1 MTKKLWLLLFFIF
14 LKVNSQT
21 FSINGKVTDESN
33 NSIENAT
40 ISLIKQKDSSII
52 NFTGTNQKG
61 SFEIKIPEQKETS
74 FLQISGDK
82 FRPFSK
88 KFEVINKNEELGTVK
103 LEKDLITNI
112 EEVQI
117 TVSPVK
123 IKKDTVEYNANYL
136 KVKPDAKIDELL
148 KEIPGV
154 ETDAD
159 GKMTINGQP
168 VNKILI
174 NGKPFFNQDGSIA
187 LQTYPADIIKKIQ
200 ITTSKTKEEEFTGR
214 APISDSL
221 TVNFNIDEKDNKVNL
236 NNVMLGYGSNDRYEG
251 TMFFTRAQN
260 DRNIALIGAS
270 NNINTTGFSVDSFF
284 NDGNKSKNSAIN
296 GSSVNQGIMR
306 TSMIG
311 LNYIDK
317 IGSNLDLEKFSLQ
330 YDDNNLETYSKT
342 SRTTFL
348 PEYKLDK
355 NSERSGNTD
364 TRKFN
369 FGTDAIYKIDKST
382 KITLSVDFSN
392 NSIDRTSDSKSF
404 TFRDDEQLNSNVSSS
419 RGNSAN
425 NSFSP
430 KIGFTKKFQKNGRSF
445 SAYLK
450 NVFSENKN
458 DNYNIQETIFY
469 QSPEDNDYRNQR
481 SQTKNS
487 RNSFFADVKYYEP
500 ITDYSTISMAVSYDN
515 QTRDN
520 EKTVNDFDTANN
532 QYSVYNSLLSNTLNQ
547 NSTYINPEI
556 GYHLNRNK
564 LSFNANTNLN
574 ISKLDVNTIFN
585 LQNTGFQKNFT
596 LPEYDVNFKY
606 NFTKLK
612 NIRISNEGHYTIPT
626 AMELNPFRD
635 ESNPLLTLQ
644 GNKDLK
650 STWQNSTSINFLGS
664 NIGRTMNFYV
674 KLQFNYWENDI
685 VDFSYFDETGKQ
697 FSSFA
702 NISGNKRL
710 NLTSNFTKTI
720 KWNGNQL
727 KLTPALSS
735 NFNYRKGFVDG
746 SEFTNDIFSV
756 TPRFNLNLRL
766 KDIIDLRASYSY
778 GFSQSHYT
786 NYRLDKTK
794 TSNKNLNL
802 GMVNYFLANNLFI
815 ENDFRFNENNN
826 MSANFNRKSYFWNA
840 SVNYQFYKKQMMLKF
855 RVYDL
860 LNQRQNAVTNI
871 GDNYI
876 EDREDLVLRRYFMLS
891 LVMKFNKIGGNK
903 S

>member
-1 MTKKLWLLLFFIF
+1 MRKLLFLFI
-14 LKVNSQT
+14 LICLRLNAQT
-21 FSINGKVTDESN
+21 YNINGKVTDEN
-33 NSIENAT
+33 NNPIENAT
-40 ISLIKQKDSSII
+40 ISLIKQKDSTII
-52 NFTGTNQKG
+52 NFTGTNNKG
-61 SFEIKIPEQKETS
+61 NFEIKIPEQKETS

-82 FRPFSK
+82 FRSLSK
-88 KFEVINKNEELGTVK
+88 KFEIINKDEELGTVK

-117 TVSPVK
+117 TASPVK
-123 IKKDTVEYNANYL
+123 IKKDTVEYNASYL

-174 NGKPFFNQDGSIA
+174 NGKSFFNQDGSIA

-260 DRNIALIGAS
+260 NRNIALIGAS
-270 NNINTTGFSVDSFF
+270 NNINTAGFSVDSFF
-284 NDGNKSKNSAIN
+284 DNGTKSKNSAIN

-306 TSMIG
+306 TSMVG

-317 IGSNLDLEKFSLQ
+317 IGENLDLEKFSLQ

-355 NSERSGNTD
+355 DTERSGNTD

-369 FGTDAIYKIDKST
+369 FGTDANYKIDKST

-392 NSIDRTSDSKSF
+392 TNIDRANDSKSF

-419 RGNSAN
+419 RGNSVS

-450 NVFSENKN
+450 NVFSESKN
-458 DNYNIQETIFY
+458 DNFNLQETIFY
-469 QSPEDNDYRNQR
+469 QSPQDNDYRNQR

-500 ITDYSTISMAVSYDN
+500 ITDYSTISMIVTYDN

-520 EKTVNDFDTANN
+520 EKIVNDFDIANN

-556 GYHLNRNK
+556 GYHLNRDK
-564 LSFNANTNLN
+564 ISFNASTNLN
-574 ISKLDVNTIFN
+574 ISKLDVSTMFN
-585 LQNTGFQKNFT
+585 LQNSGFQKNFT

-612 NIRISNEGHYTIPT
+612 NIRMSNRGSYTIPT

-635 ESNPLLTLQ
+635 ESNPLLTFQ

-650 STWQNSTSINFLGS
+650 STWQNSTNINFMGS

-674 KLQFNYWENDI
+674 RLEFSYWENDI
-685 VDFSYFDETGKQ
+685 VDYSYFDETGKQ
-697 FSSFA
+697 FSSYA

-710 NLTSNFTKTI
+710 NLISNFTKTI

-794 TSNKNLNL
+794 TSNKNLTL
-802 GMVNYFLANNLFI
+802 GMVNYFLARDLFI
-815 ENDFRFNENNN
+815 ENDFRFRENNN